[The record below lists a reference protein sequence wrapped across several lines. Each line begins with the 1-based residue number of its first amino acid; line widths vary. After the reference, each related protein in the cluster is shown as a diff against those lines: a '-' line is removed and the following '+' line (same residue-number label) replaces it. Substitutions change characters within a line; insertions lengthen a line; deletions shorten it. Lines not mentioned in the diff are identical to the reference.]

1 MIHYNEKYIKIC
13 PCVVAK
19 KRVLFT
25 LMNKKEIGKA
35 IVERRDTLDITQA
48 RLAKLS
54 GVSVHTLSNLE
65 TGEGNVTLD
74 TLLKVADT
82 VGFKVRVGV

>member
-1 MIHYNEKYIKIC
+1 
-13 PCVVAK
+13 
-19 KRVLFT
+19 
-25 LMNKKEIGKA
+25 MNKSEIGTA
-35 IVERRDTLDITQA
+35 IAERRDTLDITQA

-54 GVSVHTLSNLE
+54 GASVHTLSNLE
-65 TGEGNVTLD
+65 TGEGNATLD

>member
-1 MIHYNEKYIKIC
+1 
-13 PCVVAK
+13 
-19 KRVLFT
+19 
-25 LMNKKEIGKA
+25 MNKREIGKL
-35 IVERRDTLDITQA
+35 IVERRDTLDISQA

-74 TLLKVADT
+74 TLIKVADT
-82 VGFKVRVGV
+82 VGFKIRIGV

>member
-1 MIHYNEKYIKIC
+1 M
-13 PCVVAK
+13 
-19 KRVLFT
+19 
-25 LMNKKEIGKA
+25 MNKKEIGTVIA
-35 IVERRDTLDITQA
+35 ERRDTLNITQS

-65 TGEGNVTLD
+65 TGEGNVTLE